1 MVVVRMQLGSKR
13 RIVAIALFV
22 LILLTFAVL
31 AFLVPPD
38 GENEAALIPVPEAKL
53 TLVRRASM
61 KGTSGDAARPATS
74 GSERVEHG
82 SR

>member
-22 LILLTFAVL
+22 LIPLVFAVL

-38 GENEAALIPVPEAKL
+38 GQNEAALIPAPEATL
-53 TLVRRASM
+53 TLVRQASM
-61 KGTSGDAARPATS
+61 KGTSGDAAGPATS
-74 GSERVEHG
+74 GSKRIEHG